1 MPVDLV
7 VTDGIVV
14 TSGAMFAGGVAVDD
28 GVIVAV
34 GEEGGLPE
42 GRQALRV
49 GGNYILP
56 GLIDPHVHFRDPGLT
71 YKEDYTTGSLAALM
85 GGVTT
90 VLDMPNV
97 LPPTSTAERV
107 RERRYLIES
116 KSYVD
121 VMLVGVIVQDNLDEI
136 EPMARAGVV
145 GFKVFL
151 GSTVGGLPAPDD
163 GVLLDAMSAVAETGR
178 RVGFHAENDAI
189 IQRRTRRLQDQGRT
203 DLLAHLEA
211 RPALAEAE
219 AIHRIALFAAQT
231 GAKAHIFHLSS
242 RDGLQVVAGRRAGG
256 LDMTTETGPR
266 YLFLDARELAA
277 LGPVLKMNPPVRT
290 REHGDALYRGLLEG
304 AVDFIASDHAP
315 HTEDEKMKSSI
326 WEAMAGFV
334 GVETMMQVMLSE
346 AVNKRGMPLTHFVRV
361 SSENAARAWG
371 VYPQKG
377 TLQVGADADITIVDL
392 GARWTIDRGRLHSKT
407 RVTPWHGFSGVGKP
421 ITTIVRG
428 QVLMQDGVFT
438 RGKSQGK
445 LVGPA

>member
-14 TSGAMFAGGVAVDD
+14 TSTAMFAGGVAVDD

-34 GEEGGLPE
+34 GQGGGLPE
-42 GRQALRV
+42 GRQVLRA

-71 YKEDYTTGSLAALM
+71 YKEDYSTGSMAALM

-97 LPPTSTAERV
+97 LPPMSTAERV
-107 RERRYLIES
+107 RERRHLIES

-151 GSTVGGLPAPDD
+151 GSTVGGIPAPDD
-163 GVLLDAMSAVAETGR
+163 GALLDAMSAVAETGR

-189 IQRRTRRLQDQGRT
+189 IQRRTQQVRAQGCT
-203 DLLAHLEA
+203 DLLAHLES

-231 GAKAHIFHLSS
+231 GAKVHIFHLSS

-256 LDMTTETGPR
+256 LDVTAETGPR

-277 LGPVLKMNPPVRT
+277 LGPVLKMNPPIRT
-290 REHGDALYRGLLEG
+290 REHGEALYRGLLEG
-304 AVDFIASDHAP
+304 VIDFIASDHAP
-315 HTEDEKMKSSI
+315 HTEDEKMKDSI

-346 AVNKRGMPLTHFVRV
+346 AVNKRGMPLTQFVRV
-361 SSENAARAWG
+361 GSENAARAWG
-371 VYPQKG
+371 VYPRKG
-377 TLQVGADADITIVDL
+377 SLQVGADADITIVDL
-392 GARWTIDRGRLHSKT
+392 DARWRIDRGRLHSKT
-407 RVTPWHGFSGVGKP
+407 RVTPWHGFTGVGKP

-428 QVLMQDGVFT
+428 QVLEREGVFT
-438 RGKSQGK
+438 RGKPQGK

>member
-1 MPVDLV
+1 MSVDLV

-14 TSGAMFAGGVAVDD
+14 DSGAMFAGGVAVDD
-28 GVIVAV
+28 GVVVAV

-71 YKEDYTTGSLAALM
+71 YKEDYTTGSRAALM

-107 RERRYLIES
+107 RERRHLIEA

-163 GVLLDAMSAVAETGR
+163 GALLDAMSAVAETGR

-189 IQRRTRRLQDQGRT
+189 IQHQTRRLQAQGRT

-219 AIHRIALFAAQT
+219 AIHRIALFAGQT

-256 LDMTTETGPR
+256 LDMTAETGPR
-266 YLFLDARELAA
+266 YLFLDASELSA
-277 LGPVLKMNPPVRT
+277 LGPVLKMNPPIRT
-290 REHGDALYRGLLEG
+290 REHGQALYRGLIEG
-304 AVDFIASDHAP
+304 AIDFIASDHAP
-315 HTEDEKMKSSI
+315 HTEDEKMKDSI

-346 AVNKRGMPLTHFVRV
+346 AVNKRGMSLTQFARV
-361 SSENAARAWG
+361 SSENAARVWG
-371 VYPQKG
+371 VYPRKG
-377 TLQVGADADITIVDL
+377 SLQVGADADITIVDL
-392 GARWTIDRGRLHSKT
+392 GVRWRIDRGRLHSKT
-407 RVTPWHGFSGVGKP
+407 CVTPWHGFTGVGKP
-421 ITTIVRG
+421 VTTIVRG
-428 QVLMQDGVFT
+428 QVLMQDGVFMGG
-438 RGKSQGK
+438 RPQGK
-445 LVGPA
+445 LVEPA